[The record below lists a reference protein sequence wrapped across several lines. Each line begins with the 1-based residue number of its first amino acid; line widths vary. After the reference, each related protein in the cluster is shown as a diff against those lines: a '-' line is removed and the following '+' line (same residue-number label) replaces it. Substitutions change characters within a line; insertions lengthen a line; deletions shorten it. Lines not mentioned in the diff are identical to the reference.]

1 MIFTF
6 LLSGCDNKIKLE
18 EKGASFYDKENDI
31 LYVPCAER
39 AVRPLQVGEEYATD
53 GKLTYYTIP
62 WQEPKE
68 FICDNVGGVSIVY
81 RASTIEDIT
90 VNNFNPIAIRVYMEG
105 LSSRY
110 LTTFYCEQK
119 YLDEEDKNPNL
130 QDDSELVYSIRD
142 SLIYDEKV
150 SVTAELTDKMYYLR
164 LLSADYPGLY
174 YTVVYVTD
182 VNGEQYLLDRGTNQ
196 YVLARDDLVAR
207 MGF

>member
-1 MIFTF
+1 
-6 LLSGCDNKIKLE
+6 
-18 EKGASFYDKENDI
+18 
-31 LYVPCAER
+31 
-39 AVRPLQVGEEYATD
+39 
-53 GKLTYYTIP
+53 
-62 WQEPKE
+62 
-68 FICDNVGGVSIVY
+68 
-81 RASTIEDIT
+81 
-90 VNNFNPIAIRVYMEG
+90 MEG